1 MTIKIKIES
10 EITFYSGKYQNNEIY
25 YQVKYDGEIS
35 PKVIIIDKLKLDLL
49 LREREKISVAEYSNY
64 LKYCTIGTT
73 TFCDRKFEPT
83 FKTKAR
89 RKKFYD

>member
-1 MTIKIKIES
+1 MTMKIKIES
-10 EITFYSGKYQNNEIY
+10 EITFYSGKYQSREIY

-35 PKVIIIDKLKLDLL
+35 PKVIIIDKSKLDLL
-49 LREREKISVAEYSNY
+49 LRSRNKITVSEYNNY
-64 LKYCTIGTT
+64 LKYCIIGTT

-89 RKKFYD
+89 RKNFYD

>member
-10 EITFYSGKYQNNEIY
+10 EITFYSGKYQGKKIF
-25 YQVKYDGEIS
+25 YQVKYEGEIS
-35 PKVIIIDKLKLDLL
+35 PKVIIIDKSKLDLL
-49 LREREKISVAEYSNY
+49 LRSRNKISVAEYSNY

-83 FKTKAR
+83 YKTRAR
-89 RKKFYD
+89 RTNFYD

>member
-10 EITFYSGKYQNNEIY
+10 EITFYSGKYKNNEIY

-35 PKVIIIDKLKLDLL
+35 PKVIIIDKSKFDLL
-49 LREREKISVAEYSNY
+49 LRARNKISVSEYTNY
-64 LKYCTIGTT
+64 IKCCILETT
-73 TFCDRKFEPT
+73 TFYDRKFEPT

-89 RKKFYD
+89 SKNFYG

>member
-10 EITFYSGKYQNNEIY
+10 EITFYSGKYQGKKIY
-25 YQVKYDGEIS
+25 YQVKYEGEIS
-35 PKVIIIDKLKLDLL
+35 PKVIIIDKSKLDLL
-49 LREREKISVAEYSNY
+49 LRSRNKISVAEYSNY

-83 FKTKAR
+83 YKTRAR
-89 RKKFYD
+89 RTNFYD

>member
-10 EITFYSGKYQNNEIY
+10 EITFYSGKYQSRKIY

-35 PKVIIIDKLKLDLL
+35 PKVIIIDKSKLDLL
-49 LREREKISVAEYSNY
+49 LRSRNKITVSEYNNY
-64 LKYCTIGTT
+64 LKYCIIGTT

-89 RKKFYD
+89 RKNFYD

>member
-35 PKVIIIDKLKLDLL
+35 PKVIIIDKLKI
-49 LREREKISVAEYSNY
+49 E
-64 LKYCTIGTT
+64 T
-73 TFCDRKFEPT
+73 
-83 FKTKAR
+83 
-89 RKKFYD
+89 